1 MIRILI
7 AEDEE
12 IIRSGLLYTI
22 DWLSMSAVVVASAA
36 TGTEGLE
43 KIKSLRPDIVI
54 TDIKMPG
61 MSGLDMIAEAQK
73 EKIDFIPIVLTS
85 YSDFNYAKNAI
96 ALRVFD
102 YLLKPV
108 DEEKIKDV
116 VLKAKEQLEKNRIA
130 QKAEREGNAGSAPSP
145 FLPPPVSD
153 NPYIAACL
161 SAIEQNYAGHPNI
174 ETLAETLKVSASYLS
189 RLFKK
194 HTSMTFL
201 DFLNTYRIQKA
212 VSLLSDQKYRVYEVA
227 SMTGFSSYKRF
238 YEVFKSYAGFPPTEL
253 AKPDGKRKNRTPD

>member
-22 DWLSMSAVVVASAA
+22 DWLSMNAVVVASAA

-61 MSGLDMIAEAQK
+61 MSGLDMIAGAQK

-108 DEEKIKDV
+108 DEEKIKEV
-116 VLKAKEQLEKNRIA
+116 VSRAKAELTKNRSA

-145 FLPPPVSD
+145 FLPPLVSD

-253 AKPDGKRKNRTPD
+253 AKPDGERKNRTPD

>member
-22 DWLSMSAVVVASAA
+22 DWLSMNAVVVASAA

-85 YSDFNYAKNAI
+85 YSDFNYAKSAI

-116 VLKAKEQLEKNRIA
+116 VLK
-130 QKAEREGNAGSAPSP
+130 
-145 FLPPPVSD
+145 
-153 NPYIAACL
+153 
-161 SAIEQNYAGHPNI
+161 
-174 ETLAETLKVSASYLS
+174 
-189 RLFKK
+189 
-194 HTSMTFL
+194 
-201 DFLNTYRIQKA
+201 
-212 VSLLSDQKYRVYEVA
+212 
-227 SMTGFSSYKRF
+227 
-238 YEVFKSYAGFPPTEL
+238 
-253 AKPDGKRKNRTPD
+253 

>member
-1 MIRILI
+1 VL
-7 AEDEE
+7 
-12 IIRSGLLYTI
+12 SG
-22 DWLSMSAVVVASAA
+22 
-36 TGTEGLE
+36 
-43 KIKSLRPDIVI
+43 
-54 TDIKMPG
+54 
-61 MSGLDMIAEAQK
+61 
-73 EKIDFIPIVLTS
+73 
-85 YSDFNYAKNAI
+85 
-96 ALRVFD
+96 
-102 YLLKPV
+102 
-108 DEEKIKDV
+108 
-116 VLKAKEQLEKNRIA
+116 A

>member
-22 DWLSMSAVVVASAA
+22 DWLSMNAVVVASAA

-61 MSGLDMIAEAQK
+61 MSGLDMIAGAQK
-73 EKIDFIPIVLTS
+73 EKTDFIPIVLTS

-108 DEEKIKDV
+108 STDT
-116 VLKAKEQLEKNRIA
+116 LKAKLFELFPELNDKKSDKAEPAGSFKFKAAFYIERHYAENFSLEQVAEVFRLNPFYFSRIFKEEFGQTFVEYVTA
-130 QKAEREGNAGSAPSP
+130 YRLQKA
-145 FLPPPVSD
+145 D
-153 NPYIAACL
+153 
-161 SAIEQNYAGHPNI
+161 
-174 ETLAETLKVSASYLS
+174 
-189 RLFKK
+189 
-194 HTSMTFL
+194 
-201 DFLNTYRIQKA
+201 
-212 VSLLSDQKYRVYEVA
+212 SLLSNSNLSIKEIAHACGYADANYFAKV
-227 SMTGFSSYKRF
+227 YKRA
-238 YEVFKSYAGFPPTEL
+238 YLKSPSE
-253 AKPDGKRKNRTPD
+253 KRKAKKITP

>member
-22 DWLSMSAVVVASAA
+22 DWLSMNTVVVASAA

-43 KIKSLRPDIVI
+43 KIRSLHPDIVI

-61 MSGLDMIAEAQK
+61 MSGLDMIAQAQN
-73 EKIDFIPIVLTS
+73 EKINFIPILLTS
-85 YSDFNYAKNAI
+85 YSDFNYAKSAI

-108 DEEKIKDV
+108 DEAKIKEV
-116 VLKAKEQLEKNRIA
+116 VSRAKEELAKNRIA
-130 QKAEREGNAGSAPSP
+130 QKAERTQNSGSASKIS
-145 FLPPPVSD
+145 LPPMASD
-153 NPYIAACL
+153 NPYIASCL
-161 SAIEQNYAGHPNI
+161 RAIEENYAGHPNI
-174 ETLAETLKVSASYLS
+174 ESLAETLKVSASYLS

-253 AKPDGKRKNRTPD
+253 AKPDGKRKG

>member
-1 MIRILI
+1 MIHIVI
-7 AEDEE
+7 AEDED

-22 DWLSMSAVVVASAA
+22 DWLSMNAVVVASAA
-36 TGTEGLE
+36 TGMEGLE
-43 KIKSLRPDIVI
+43 KIKSLQPDIVI

-61 MSGLDMIAEAQK
+61 MSGLDMIEAAQK
-73 EKIDFIPIVLTS
+73 AKIDFIPIVLTS
-85 YSDFNYAKNAI
+85 YSDFNYAKSAI

-108 DEEKIKDV
+108 DEEKIKEV
-116 VLKAKEQLEKNRIA
+116 VLRAQEQLAKNLIA
-130 QKAEREGNAGSAPSP
+130 QKAERAESAGASSSP
-145 FLPPPVSD
+145 FLPPMVSD

-161 SAIEQNYAGHPNI
+161 SAIEQNYAEHPNI
-174 ETLAETLKVSASYLS
+174 ETLARTLKVSASYLS
-189 RLFKK
+189 RSFKK

-212 VSLLSDQKYRVYEVA
+212 VSLLADQKYRVYEVA
-227 SMTGFSSYKRF
+227 AMTGFSSYKRF

-253 AKPDGKRKNRTPD
+253 AKPDEKRKD

>member
-22 DWLSMSAVVVASAA
+22 DWLSMSAVVIASAA

-85 YSDFNYAKNAI
+85 YSDFNM
-96 ALRVFD
+96 
-102 YLLKPV
+102 
-108 DEEKIKDV
+108 
-116 VLKAKEQLEKNRIA
+116 
-130 QKAEREGNAGSAPSP
+130 QKAPSP
-145 FLPPPVSD
+145 
-153 NPYIAACL
+153 
-161 SAIEQNYAGHPNI
+161 SA
-174 ETLAETLKVSASYLS
+174 
-189 RLFKK
+189 
-194 HTSMTFL
+194 
-201 DFLNTYRIQKA
+201 
-212 VSLLSDQKYRVYEVA
+212 
-227 SMTGFSSYKRF
+227 FSIIF
-238 YEVFKSYAGFPPTEL
+238 
-253 AKPDGKRKNRTPD
+253 

>member
-22 DWLSMSAVVVASAA
+22 DWLSMNAVVVASAA

-43 KIKSLRPDIVI
+43 KIKSLLPDIVI

-73 EKIDFIPIVLTS
+73 GKIDFIPILLTS
-85 YSDFNYAKNAI
+85 YSDFNYAKSAI

-108 DEEKIKDV
+108 DEEKIKEV
-116 VLKAKEQLEKNRIA
+116 VSKAKEQLEKNRIA
-130 QKAEREGNAGSAPSP
+130 QKAEHAENTHGAPSQ
-145 FLPPPVSD
+145 FLPPLMSD
-153 NPYIAACL
+153 NPYIASCL
-161 SAIEQNYAGHPNI
+161 SAIEQDYAGHPNI

-212 VSLLSDQKYRVYEVA
+212 VSLLSDQKYRVYEIA

-253 AKPDGKRKNRTPD
+253 AKPDGKRKNRTPE

>member
-22 DWLSMSAVVVASAA
+22 DWLSMNAVVVASAA

-61 MSGLDMIAEAQK
+61 MSGLDMIAQAQN
-73 EKIDFIPIVLTS
+73 EKINFIPILLTS
-85 YSDFNYAKNAI
+85 YSDFNYAKSAI

-108 DEEKIKDV
+108 DEEKIKEILDLPEEYDV
-116 VLKAKEQLEKNRIA
+116 SCIIA
-130 QKAEREGNAGSAPSP
+130 
-145 FLPPPVSD
+145 V
-153 NPYIAACL
+153 
-161 SAIEQNYAGHPNI
+161 GHPEVIPAAN
-174 ETLAETLKVSASYLS
+174 ERKPLKEVL
-189 RLFKK
+189 
-194 HTSMTFL
+194 TF
-201 DFLNTYRIQKA
+201 R
-212 VSLLSDQKYRVYEVA
+212 
-227 SMTGFSSYKRF
+227 
-238 YEVFKSYAGFPPTEL
+238 
-253 AKPDGKRKNRTPD
+253 